1 MGVTHTMARI
11 GEVGEQ
17 GWGVGGR
24 VFNGILNGPGT
35 EAVCEI
41 NKEKKN
47 KTKTILQKNCMC
59 LNVGQ

>member
-1 MGVTHTMARI
+1 ML
-11 GEVGEQ
+11 
-17 GWGVGGR
+17 GR

-47 KTKTILQKNCMC
+47 KTKKSILQKNCMC
-59 LNVGQ
+59 LNVGE